1 MGKAAAM
8 GERDAG
14 EAERRL
20 LDCILGQLYQYEEA
34 DVDRKKNKKP
44 KLKGRKRKL
53 KETEEKTFGSEP
65 QPVLPTNGEPRTGD
79 FHTKK
84 RLISSGQTP
93 KCLERLHQ
101 ELLDS
106 EDDWTASTKDEGGK
120 ELDRQTVTVGQKR
133 PVEVVCFTGA
143 RKKEKPAPVTEQL
156 NKVTDTAEKNNA
168 KQNAFSLE
176 RARLEVHRFGITG
189 YKKEEQRILE
199 QERAIMLGARPPKRE
214 YVNYKTYQ
222 EKMKNKSTVKQVKMN
237 AKLVPSREKKVDE
250 RRNKKADR
258 SLTGQLGRFKNG
270 ALILSDS
277 DIKKLKSSSSKRT

>member
-1 MGKAAAM
+1 M
-8 GERDAG
+8 GERDTG

-20 LDCILGQLYQYEEA
+20 LDCILSQLYQYGEA

-44 KLKGRKRKL
+44 KLKGRKGKL

-65 QPVLPTNGEPRTGD
+65 QPVLPADGEPRTSD

-93 KCLERLHQ
+93 KCLERLRQ
-101 ELLDS
+101 ELLGS
-106 EDDWTASTKDEGGK
+106 EDDWTASTKEEGRK
-120 ELDRQTVTVGQKR
+120 EPDRQTVTVGQKR

-143 RKKEKPAPVTEQL
+143 RRKGKPPPVTEQL
-156 NKVTDTAEKNNA
+156 NKVTDAAEKNNT
-168 KQNAFSLE
+168 KQNPFNLE

-222 EKMKNKSTVKQVKMN
+222 EQMKNKSTVKQVKMN
-237 AKLVPSREKKVDE
+237 AKLAPSREKKVEE

-258 SLTGQLGRFKNG
+258 SLTEQLGRFKNG

-277 DIKKLKSSSSKRT
+277 DIKKLKSSSMSKRT